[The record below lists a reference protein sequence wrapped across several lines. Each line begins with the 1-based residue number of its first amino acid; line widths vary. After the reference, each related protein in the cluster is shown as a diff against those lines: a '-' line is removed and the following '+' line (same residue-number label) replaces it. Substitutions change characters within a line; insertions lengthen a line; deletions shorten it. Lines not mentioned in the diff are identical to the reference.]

1 MSTMPAHIHQNNDNI
16 NPANAITVEA
26 DNAETNAEAKSN
38 PLRACVKTMM
48 EDYFKDMA
56 GHQIGDIYEM
66 VLNEVEQ
73 PLLESV
79 MQYTRGNQSKA
90 AELLGINRG
99 TLRKKLKK
107 HGLD

>member
-1 MSTMPAHIHQNNDNI
+1 MSTMPAHIHQNNDNL
-16 NPANAITVEA
+16 NPSNAIA
-26 DNAETNAEAKSN
+26 AEATPN

-48 EDYFKDMA
+48 ENYFNDMA

-66 VLNEVEQ
+66 VLSEVEH

>member
-1 MSTMPAHIHQNNDNI
+1 MSTMPAHIHQNNDNL
-16 NPANAITVEA
+16 NKAAEANAAEVNVA
-26 DNAETNAEAKSN
+26 DTNSN

-48 EDYFKDMA
+48 EDYFNDMA

-66 VLNEVEQ
+66 VLNEVEH

-107 HGLD
+107 HDLD

>member
-1 MSTMPAHIHQNNDNI
+1 MSTMPAHIHQNNDNV
-16 NPANAITVEA
+16 NPANAIAAE
-26 DNAETNAEAKSN
+26 AETTPN

-48 EDYFKDMA
+48 ENYFNDMA
-56 GHQIGDIYEM
+56 GHQVGDIYEM
-66 VLNEVEQ
+66 VLSEVEH

>member
-1 MSTMPAHIHQNNDNI
+1 MPAHIHQNNDNL
-16 NPANAITVEA
+16 NPAIAA
-26 DNAETNAEAKSN
+26 DAEVTPN

-48 EDYFKDMA
+48 ENYFNDMA

-66 VLNEVEQ
+66 VLSEVEH

>member
-1 MSTMPAHIHQNNDNI
+1 MSTMPAHIHQNNDTLKDNL
-16 NPANAITVEA
+16 NVANTATDA
-26 DNAETNAEAKSN
+26 SATNAN

-48 EDYFKDMA
+48 EDYFNDMA

-66 VLNEVEQ
+66 VLNEVEN

>member
-1 MSTMPAHIHQNNDNI
+1 MSTMPAHIHQNNDNP
-16 NPANAITVEA
+16 NPAAAVEGEAIA
-26 DNAETNAEAKSN
+26 N

-48 EDYFKDMA
+48 ENYFNDMA

-107 HGLD
+107 HDLD

>member
-1 MSTMPAHIHQNNDNI
+1 MSTMPAHIHQNNENI
-16 NPANAITVEA
+16 NPAAAATA
-26 DNAETNAEAKSN
+26 AEATAN

-48 EDYFKDMA
+48 EDYFNDMA

-66 VLNEVEQ
+66 VLNEVEH

-79 MQYTRGNQSKA
+79 MTYTRGNQSKA

>member
-1 MSTMPAHIHQNNDNI
+1 MSTMPAHIHQNNDNV
-16 NPANAITVEA
+16 NPANAIAAEA
-26 DNAETNAEAKSN
+26 DATPN

-48 EDYFKDMA
+48 ENYFNDMA
-56 GHQIGDIYEM
+56 GHQVGDIYEM
-66 VLNEVEQ
+66 VLSEVEH

>member
-1 MSTMPAHIHQNNDNI
+1 MSTMPAHIHQNENV
-16 NPANAITVEA
+16 NPATVANA
-26 DNAETNAEAKSN
+26 AEATTEATAN
-38 PLRACVKTMM
+38 PLRVCIKTMM
-48 EDYFKDMA
+48 ENYFNDMA

-66 VLNEVEQ
+66 VLSEVEH

-79 MQYTRGNQSKA
+79 MTYTRGNQSKA

>member
-1 MSTMPAHIHQNNDNI
+1 MSTMPAHIHQNNDNP
-16 NPANAITVEA
+16 NPAAATADTEA
-26 DNAETNAEAKSN
+26 AATEANPN

-48 EDYFKDMA
+48 EDYFNDMA

-73 PLLESV
+73 PLLASV

-107 HGLD
+107 HDLD

>member
-1 MSTMPAHIHQNNDNI
+1 MPAHIHQNNENI
-16 NPANAITVEA
+16 NPAAA
-26 DNAETNAEAKSN
+26 AAAESTAN

-48 EDYFKDMA
+48 EDYFNDMA

-66 VLNEVEQ
+66 VLNEVEH

-79 MQYTRGNQSKA
+79 MTYTRGNQSKA

>member
-1 MSTMPAHIHQNNDNI
+1 MPAHIHQNNDNP
-16 NPANAITVEA
+16 NPAAATADTEA
-26 DNAETNAEAKSN
+26 AATEANPN

-48 EDYFKDMA
+48 EDYFNDMA

-73 PLLESV
+73 PLLASV

-107 HGLD
+107 HDLD